1 MKRKW
6 LRSFDLVIIVFVL
19 LIAALLFFFVRR
31 GEAGDTVRVFVDN
44 DLYTTLSLS
53 DPPKEHTV
61 VTARGSLTLSVTDA
75 GVAVT
80 ASDCPDDICVRTGRI
95 ARRGESIVCAPLGVS
110 VTVGD
115 AVLDGVT
122 G

>member
-6 LRSFDLVIIVFVL
+6 LRSFDLVIVAAVL
-19 LIAALLFFFVRR
+19 FAAALLFFFMRR
-31 GEAGDTVRVFVDN
+31 GEAGDTVRVFVGN
-44 DLYTTLSLS
+44 DLYTTISLS
-53 DPPKEHTV
+53 DPPAEHTV
-61 VTARGSLTLSVTDA
+61 VTAHGTLTLSVTEA
-75 GVAVT
+75 GVAVRD
-80 ASDCPDDICVRTGRI
+80 SDCPDGVCVRTGRI
-95 ARRGESIVCAPLGVS
+95 ARRGESIVCVPLGVS